1 MKLFSRI
8 GAYLSGGPADE
19 SVLRHTGELARLG
32 GSKHVFVTGISED
45 APRQGEWE
53 SFDARVRDV
62 LSREAGGVAV
72 DVTVVD
78 DKEEPELDDILRS
91 TREHDLDLL
100 VMGRRIPSH
109 QLARASLFPKLLRK
123 CPCSVMLVTRHRGPV
138 FRKALVPTDFSPHSG
153 LAVQVALTLTE
164 ASAPGKGEVVCHHI
178 FEVPYGYA
186 YAGVTREEYA
196 AEQRKHAEEGFAQFL
211 ASQSIQASAVRCE
224 YTPAE
229 HAPTAVAEM
238 ALAEGVDLV
247 AVGSRGRT
255 KASALLLGSTAEK
268 LVGVCAAPLLVVK
281 EKGETLGLL
290 DALFDR

>member
-8 GAYLSGGPADE
+8 GAYLSGGPADD

-32 GSKHVFVTGISED
+32 GSEHLFVTGISEE
-45 APRQGEWE
+45 APRQGEWK
-53 SFDARVRDV
+53 SFEARVRDT
-62 LSREAGGVAV
+62 LAREAGGIGVDVAV
-72 DVTVVD
+72 DEGD
-78 DKEEPELDDILRS
+78 EPDLDDILRS

-109 QLARASLFPKLLRK
+109 QLARATLFPKLLRK
-123 CPCSVMLVTRHRGPV
+123 SPCSVMLVTRHRGPK

-153 LAVQVALTLTE
+153 LAVKTALTLTE

-186 YAGVTREEYA
+186 YAGVSREEYA

-211 ASQSIQASAVRCE
+211 ATQSIQASAVRCE

-229 HAPTAVAEM
+229 HVPSAVAEM

-290 DALFDR
+290 DALFSR